1 MRPMSN
7 SARSTEPDGLSGAV
21 TAPLLALTAG
31 EPAGIGPDLCIALS
45 QQALPCRLSVLG
57 DLGVLRGRAAQLGA
71 AVDFI
76 TGDAVP
82 AHRAGALHVRHIPVA
97 APVTAGELDSSNS
110 AHVLA
115 LLDAAL
121 AGCMDGSYHAVVTAP
136 VHKGVINDAG
146 FAFTGHTEYLAD
158 HSGTQRVVMML
169 AGGGLRVALA
179 TTHLPLREV
188 ADAIT
193 APLLDEVIRILH
205 ADLQRKFGIARPRI
219 LVAGLNPHAGESG
232 HLGREEIDVIG
243 PALDRLRGEGMDLAG
258 PLPAD
263 TLFSRIRHEPCDAVL
278 AMYHDQ
284 GLPVLKYA
292 SFGAGVNV
300 TLGLPF
306 IRTSVDHGTALDL
319 AGTGRA
325 ETGSL
330 LTAIDAAMEMVAK
343 RSLNPPPTPLP
354 LGR

>member
-1 MRPMSN
+1 M
-7 SARSTEPDGLSGAV
+7 
-21 TAPLLALTAG
+21 TAPVLALTAG
-31 EPAGIGPDLCIALS
+31 EPAGIGPDLCVALS
-45 QQALPCRLSVLG
+45 RQALPCRLTVLG
-57 DLGVLRGRAAQLGA
+57 DVEVLRARAAQLGI
-71 AVDFI
+71 AVEFI
-76 TGDAVP
+76 TDDAIP
-82 AHRAGALHVRHIPVA
+82 PHRAGALHVRHIPAA
-97 APVTAGELDSSNS
+97 APVTPGALDTGNS

-115 LLDAAL
+115 LLDTAL
-121 AGCMDGSYHAVVTAP
+121 EGCLNGAYHAMVTAP
-136 VHKGVINDAG
+136 VHKGIINDAG

-158 HSGTQRVVMML
+158 HSGTPRVVMML

-193 APLLDEVIRILH
+193 PALLDEVIRILH

-219 LVAGLNPHAGESG
+219 LVSGLNPHAGESG
-232 HLGREEIDVIG
+232 HLGHEEIDVIE
-243 PALDRLRGEGMDLAG
+243 PALDRLRGEGIDLVG

-263 TLFSRIRHEPCDAVL
+263 TLFSRIRIDPCDAVL
-278 AMYHDQ
+278 TMYHDQ

-319 AGTGRA
+319 AGTGHA
-325 ETGSL
+325 EVGSL
-330 LTAIDAAMEMVAK
+330 LTAIDVAMDMVA
-343 RSLNPPPTPLP
+343 TQG
-354 LGR
+354 LGASR